1 MCKSAKFSATRMTPS
16 FTSVGSNHCTFED
29 IKEVSK
35 LYFDTPFEF
44 IQSKTKWHLTRF
56 CIFLGEQVIGV
67 AVGPAELQSSDDS
80 LCQNVCGV
88 VALLMHCTFC
98 STNVFK
104 EYVNED
110 NVSKIIF
117 ELYSHNQYNRECLP
131 QLKSAKKFQRF
142 VIEV

>member
-1 MCKSAKFSATRMTPS
+1 M
-16 FTSVGSNHCTFED
+16 
-29 IKEVSK
+29 
-35 LYFDTPFEF
+35 
-44 IQSKTKWHLTRF
+44 
-56 CIFLGEQVIGV
+56 IGV

-88 VALLMHCTFC
+88 VAPLMHCTFC